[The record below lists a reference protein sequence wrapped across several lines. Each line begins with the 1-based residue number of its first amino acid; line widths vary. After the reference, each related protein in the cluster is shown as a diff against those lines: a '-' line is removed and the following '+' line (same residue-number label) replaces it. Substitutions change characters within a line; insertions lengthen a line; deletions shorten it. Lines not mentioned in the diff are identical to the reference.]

1 MTPDVIVGGGLAGS
15 AVAYHLA
22 RAGLPAILLERDRH
36 PADKVC
42 GEFLSGAACRE
53 LEAMGLDL
61 DALGAVPIRRVR
73 LIAEG
78 RTVTAALST
87 RAAGLSR
94 DVLDAATRASASA
107 AGAEVRLGA
116 RARDIAACAVRLSGG
131 EEIPFRNLVIAT
143 GKHEFRALTRRCPP
157 RSRDGKIGLKA
168 HFRLTPEAA
177 ARLEG
182 CVELHF
188 FPGGY
193 AGMMPL
199 DGGRANLSLVVEPGR
214 WDPEDLQADLAT
226 VLRRRAP
233 SLSGA
238 LDGALQLQSRPL
250 SIGVV
255 PYGYRL
261 WRVQPDPPLVWR
273 VGEQALVTPSMTGEG
288 MALALGSG
296 RCLAAMLAKGRT
308 AADYRKMLRRQFGR
322 QVALARSCELILE
335 RRNVRKGLFS
345 LLARWPQFAG
355 LGVALTRS

>member
-15 AVAYHLA
+15 AVAFHLA
-22 RAGLPAILLERDRH
+22 RAGMPAVLLERERH
-36 PADKVC
+36 PVDKVC

-61 DALGAVPIRRVR
+61 AALGAVPIRQVR

-78 RTVTAALST
+78 HTVTAELPT

-94 DVLDAATRASASA
+94 AVLDAATRAAARA
-107 AGAEVRLGA
+107 AGAEVRLGV
-116 RARDIAACAVRLSGG
+116 RVRDIAAGAVRLSEGG
-131 EEIPFRNLVIAT
+131 EIAFRNLVIAT
-143 GKHEFRALTRRCPP
+143 GKHEFRALARRCAP
-157 RSRDGKIGLKA
+157 RGKDGKIGLKA
-168 HFRLTPEAA
+168 HFRLTADVS
-177 ARLEG
+177 ARLEA

-188 FPGGY
+188 FSGGY
-193 AGMMPL
+193 AGLMPL
-199 DGGRANLSLVVEPGR
+199 EDGRANLSLAVEPGH

-233 SLSGA
+233 SLSDA
-238 LDGALQLQSRPL
+238 LDAAIQLQSRPL

-261 WRVQPDPPLVWR
+261 WRERPDPPHVWR

-288 MALALGSG
+288 MAIALGSG
-296 RCLAAMLAKGRT
+296 RHLAAILAQGRT
-308 AADYRKMLRRQFGR
+308 VADYRKTLRRQFGR
-322 QVALARSCELILE
+322 QITLARSCELLLE
-335 RRNVRKGLFS
+335 RQSLRKVLFA
-345 LLARWPQFAG
+345 LLVRWPLFAG